1 MALRLATGNAHKL
14 REFSGLLGDL
24 EFTGI
29 PESFE
34 MPPETGESF
43 EENALIK
50 ARALA
55 AATGEPAFADDSGIC
70 VERLGGRPGV
80 YSARWAGEDATD
92 EENLSLLLEETEP
105 GDRLEYVCVIAWVD
119 PIAGDERL
127 FEGRCAGS
135 RSGEPSGEGGFGYD
149 PAFVADAEPGRTM
162 AELAPAEKDAISHRG
177 QAARELRGW
186 LEGR

>member
-24 EFTGI
+24 EFIGI

-92 EENLSLLLEETEP
+92 EENLNLLLEETEP

-119 PIAGDERL
+119 PASGEERL

>member
-1 MALRLATGNAHKL
+1 MGLRLATANAHKM
-14 REFSGLLGDL
+14 REFGGLLGDL
-24 EFTGI
+24 EFAGI

-34 MPPETGESF
+34 MPPETGQSF
-43 EENALIK
+43 GENALIK

-80 YSARWAGEDATD
+80 YSARWAGEQATD
-92 EENLSLLLEETEP
+92 EENLALLVQETEP

-119 PIAGDERL
+119 PASGEERL
-127 FEGRCAGS
+127 FEGRCTGS
-135 RSGEPSGEGGFGYD
+135 RAAQPAGDGGFGYD
-149 PAFVADAEPGRTM
+149 PAFVADVEPGRTM
-162 AELAPAEKDAISHRG
+162 AELDASRKDAISHRG
-177 QAARELRGW
+177 QAARALRGW